1 MRPLIEVMES
11 DSIVIFGASQDPYKP
26 GALLLKVL
34 RDTEYLGRVAGI
46 NPKGG
51 EVHGFPLYKNLDEV
65 PFQVELAV
73 MLIPPPLI
81 PQAAMECARNGVKG
95 IVITAEGFKESGAEG
110 NKYQIEISE
119 ILKSSGMRGFGPN
132 TLGIVNT
139 ESGLT
144 TSYFSTDRM
153 LRPGHIGFAAQ
164 SGIFVGAL
172 LRYLSTFEKLHI
184 SKGIGLG
191 NKVDVDE
198 CDAMRYFAKDS
209 QTRTIGLYL
218 EDIRDGRKFIQ
229 SAKSTSQQK
238 PVLLL
243 KGGRTALGAR
253 ATASHTASLAMD
265 DAILEGAIL
274 QTGVVRV
281 EGIDEM
287 IGSLM
292 GFEWMPLP
300 KGDCLAIVTF
310 SGAQAIMS
318 VDAAVKNGLSIAKF
332 SPETSKS
339 LAGVISTASKAQN
352 PIDIYPDMNRHGFE
366 KTNTEILKAL
376 FKDEGV
382 NGILFIVMGGP
393 EMTQFNPLLDVI
405 RSNRSKP
412 FFICMMATRDDEK
425 QAFDFMMRNRVPC
438 FKFPELAVK
447 TFANMWQYAK
457 WHRSDK

>member
-11 DSIVIFGASQDPYKP
+11 DSIAIFGASQDPFKP
-26 GALLLKVL
+26 GAMLLHVL

-46 NPKGG
+46 NPKRGS
-51 EVHGFPLYKNLDEV
+51 VHGFPLYKNLDEV

-81 PQAAMECARNGVKG
+81 PAAAVECARNGVKG
-95 IVITAEGFKESGAEG
+95 IVITAEGFGESGEEG
-110 NKYQIEISE
+110 KKYQEEVAE
-119 ILKSSGMRGFGPN
+119 ILKSTGMRGFGPN

-144 TSYFSTDRM
+144 TSYFANDRM
-153 LRPGHIGFAAQ
+153 LLPGHIGFAAQ

-172 LRYLSTFEKLHI
+172 LRYLSSFEKLHI

-198 CDAMRYFAKDS
+198 CDALRYFAADA

-218 EDIRDGRKFIQ
+218 EDVRNGRKFLE
-229 SAKSTSQQK
+229 SARTTSRQK

-243 KGGRTALGAR
+243 KGGRTSLGAR
-253 ATASHTASLAMD
+253 ATASHTASLAID
-265 DAILEGAIL
+265 DAILEGAL
-274 QTGVVRV
+274 RQTGVVRV

-300 KGDCLAIVTF
+300 RGNRLAIVTF

-318 VDAAVKNGLSIAKF
+318 VDAAVRNGLGIAEF
-332 SPETSKS
+332 TPETQKS
-339 LAGVISTASKAQN
+339 LGAIISTPTKMLN

-376 FKDEGV
+376 YKDDNV
-382 NGILFIVMGGP
+382 DGILFITMAGP
-393 EMTQFNPLLDVI
+393 GMEQFNPLLDIV
-405 RSNRSKP
+405 RANKRKP
-412 FFICMMATRDDEK
+412 FFVSMMSVRESEK
-425 QAFDFMMRNRVPC
+425 PSFDFMMRNRIPC
-438 FKFPELAVK
+438 FAFPEMAVK
-447 TFANMWQYAK
+447 AFGNMWHYSK
-457 WHRSDK
+457 WLKDSQ